1 MIKFKKKKNR
11 FWYSPIVLFILL
23 AVLVFFSFSIWGLFE
38 RYQQTTQLKKI
49 AKEEYEQLSERIED
63 LNQDIS
69 ELSTEEG
76 KEGIIRVKYQVAK
89 EGEKVLS
96 IVEENQSAQEEE
108 EGESEKLRK
117 SFFDFLKDFF
127 RKKN

>member
-23 AVLVFFSFSIWGLFE
+23 AIMVFFSISIWGLFE
-38 RYQQTTQLKKI
+38 RYQQSAQLKKI
-49 AKEEYEQLSERIED
+49 AKEEYGQLTKRIED

-69 ELSTEEG
+69 KLSTEEG

-96 IVEENQSAQEEE
+96 IVEEDQSKEEDLEEE
-108 EGESEKLRK
+108 QSPKK
-117 SFFDFLKDFF
+117 SFFDFLKDLF

>member
-11 FWYSPIVLFILL
+11 FWYSPIVLFVLL
-23 AVLVFFSFSIWGLFE
+23 AILVFFSISIWDLFE
-38 RYQQTTQLKKI
+38 RYQQSAQLKKV
-49 AKEEYEQLSERIED
+49 AKEEYEQLTKRIED

-96 IVEENQSAQEEE
+96 IVEEDQSKEEDLAE
-108 EGESEKLRK
+108 DQRPKK
-117 SFFDFLKDFF
+117 SFFDFLKDLFH
-127 RKKN
+127 KKN

>member
-11 FWYSPIVLFILL
+11 FWYSPIALFVLL
-23 AVLVFFSFSIWGLFE
+23 AILVFFSISIWDLFE
-38 RYQQTTQLKKI
+38 RYQQSAQLKKV
-49 AKEEYEQLSERIED
+49 AKEEYEQLTKRIED

-96 IVEENQSAQEEE
+96 IVEEDQSKEEDLAE
-108 EGESEKLRK
+108 DQRPKK
-117 SFFDFLKDFF
+117 SFFDFLKDLFH
-127 RKKN
+127 KKN

>member
-23 AVLVFFSFSIWGLFE
+23 AILVFFSISIWGLFE
-38 RYQQTTQLKKI
+38 RYQQSAQLKKV
-49 AKEEYEQLSERIED
+49 AKEEYEQLTKRIED

-96 IVEENQSAQEEE
+96 IVEEDQ
-108 EGESEKLRK
+108 SEKEDLAEDQRPKK
-117 SFFDFLKDFF
+117 SFFDFLKDLFH
-127 RKKN
+127 KKN

>member
-23 AVLVFFSFSIWGLFE
+23 AIMVFFSISIWGLFE
-38 RYQQTTQLKKI
+38 RYQQSAQLKKI
-49 AKEEYEQLSERIED
+49 AKEEYGQLTKRIED

-96 IVEENQSAQEEE
+96 IVEEDQSKEEDLEEE
-108 EGESEKLRK
+108 QSPKK
-117 SFFDFLKDFF
+117 SFFDFLKDLFH
-127 RKKN
+127 KKN

>member
-23 AVLVFFSFSIWGLFE
+23 AILVFFGISIWGLFE
-38 RYQQTTQLKKI
+38 RYQQSAQLKKV
-49 AKEEYEQLSERIED
+49 AKEEYEQLTKRIED

-96 IVEENQSAQEEE
+96 IVEEDQSKEEDLAE
-108 EGESEKLRK
+108 DQRPKK
-117 SFFDFLKDFF
+117 SFFDFLKDLFH
-127 RKKN
+127 KKN